1 MAKKR
6 NHVWQPTAKIMALL
20 LPLEAE
26 AIQVPAAAAWAAR
39 ARVAPPGR
47 LARAGFQDE
56 STPLTIIH
64 SSLGLVVQNA
74 IAPTMLIA
82 KLHKDVN

>member
-26 AIQVPAAAAWAAR
+26 AIQVPAAAAVAAALLALGPR
-39 ARVAPPGR
+39 AWR
-47 LARAGFQDE
+47 
-56 STPLTIIH
+56 
-64 SSLGLVVQNA
+64 
-74 IAPTMLIA
+74 
-82 KLHKDVN
+82 

>member
-26 AIQVPAAAAWAAR
+26 AIQVPAAAARTVRGAR
-39 ARVAPPGR
+39 SARVASPGR
-47 LARAGFQDE
+47 R
-56 STPLTIIH
+56 
-64 SSLGLVVQNA
+64 LVV
-74 IAPTMLIA
+74 
-82 KLHKDVN
+82 

>member
-26 AIQVPAAAAWAAR
+26 AIQVPAAAAALLALGPR
-39 ARVAPPGR
+39 ARVALG
-47 LARAGFQDE
+47 ARAVRR
-56 STPLTIIH
+56 P
-64 SSLGLVVQNA
+64 VV
-74 IAPTMLIA
+74 
-82 KLHKDVN
+82 

>member
-26 AIQVPAAAAWAAR
+26 AIQVPAAAALLALGPRACVALGAR
-39 ARVAPPGR
+39 AVRRP
-47 LARAGFQDE
+47 
-56 STPLTIIH
+56 
-64 SSLGLVVQNA
+64 VV
-74 IAPTMLIA
+74 
-82 KLHKDVN
+82 

>member
-26 AIQVPAAAAWAAR
+26 AIQVPAAAALLALRPRAGRGALGAR
-39 ARVAPPGR
+39 AVRRP
-47 LARAGFQDE
+47 
-56 STPLTIIH
+56 
-64 SSLGLVVQNA
+64 VV
-74 IAPTMLIA
+74 
-82 KLHKDVN
+82 

>member
-26 AIQVPAAAAWAAR
+26 AIQVPAACAWAAR
-39 ARVAPPGR
+39 GCGARSARGAPPGR
-47 LARAGFQDE
+47 VARRAGFQDE
-56 STPLTIIH
+56 STPYYNTQQPTI
-64 SSLGLVVQNA
+64 GLVV
-74 IAPTMLIA
+74 
-82 KLHKDVN
+82 

>member
-26 AIQVPAAAAWAAR
+26 AIQVPAAAATALLALGPRAGGVALGARAWRAAR
-39 ARVAPPGR
+39 SCSARR
-47 LARAGFQDE
+47 LSR
-56 STPLTIIH
+56 
-64 SSLGLVVQNA
+64 
-74 IAPTMLIA
+74 
-82 KLHKDVN
+82 

>member
-26 AIQVPAAAAWAAR
+26 AIQVPAAAAAALLALGPRAGVALGAR
-39 ARVAPPGR
+39 AVRRRP
-47 LARAGFQDE
+47 
-56 STPLTIIH
+56 
-64 SSLGLVVQNA
+64 VV
-74 IAPTMLIA
+74 
-82 KLHKDVN
+82 

>member
-26 AIQVPAAAAWAAR
+26 AIQVPAAAAALLALGPRACVALGAR
-39 ARVAPPGR
+39 AVRRP
-47 LARAGFQDE
+47 
-56 STPLTIIH
+56 
-64 SSLGLVVQNA
+64 VV
-74 IAPTMLIA
+74 
-82 KLHKDVN
+82 

>member
-26 AIQVPAAAAWAAR
+26 AIQVPAAAAALLALGPRACVALGAR
-39 ARVAPPGR
+39 AVRRPVVYRDAQAFKMKV
-47 LARAGFQDE
+47 L
-56 STPLTIIH
+56 LTIIH
-64 SSLGLVVQNA
+64 SSLL
-74 IAPTMLIA
+74 
-82 KLHKDVN
+82 

>member
-26 AIQVPAAAAWAAR
+26 AIQVPAAAAWAGRGAR
-39 ARVAPPGR
+39 SAGGAPPGR
-47 LARAGFQDE
+47 VARAGFQDE
-56 STPLTIIH
+56 STPHYNTQQPTRL
-64 SSLGLVVQNA
+64 SRLECYCPNNA
-74 IAPTMLIA
+74 YS
-82 KLHKDVN
+82 

>member
-26 AIQVPAAAAWAAR
+26 AIQVPAAAAALLALGPR
-39 ARVAPPGR
+39 AWR
-47 LARAGFQDE
+47 
-56 STPLTIIH
+56 
-64 SSLGLVVQNA
+64 
-74 IAPTMLIA
+74 
-82 KLHKDVN
+82 

>member
-26 AIQVPAAAAWAAR
+26 AIQVPAAAAALLALGPR
-39 ARVAPPGR
+39 ACRRLEGR
-47 LARAGFQDE
+47 AVRR
-56 STPLTIIH
+56 P
-64 SSLGLVVQNA
+64 VV
-74 IAPTMLIA
+74 
-82 KLHKDVN
+82 

>member
-26 AIQVPAAAAWAAR
+26 AIQVPAAAAAAAAALLALGPRACVALGAR
-39 ARVAPPGR
+39 AVRRPVVYRDAQAFKMKV
-47 LARAGFQDE
+47 L
-56 STPLTIIH
+56 LTIIH
-64 SSLGLVVQNA
+64 SSLLY
-74 IAPTMLIA
+74 
-82 KLHKDVN
+82 

>member
-26 AIQVPAAAAWAAR
+26 AIQVPADAAWAAR
-39 ARVAPPGR
+39 GAKSARSAPPGR

-56 STPLTIIH
+56 STPHYNTQQPRL
-64 SSLGLVVQNA
+64 SRSECYCPNNA
-74 IAPTMLIA
+74 YS
-82 KLHKDVN
+82 

>member
-26 AIQVPAAAAWAAR
+26 AIQVPAAAAAALLALGPR
-39 ARVAPPGR
+39 ACRRLEGR
-47 LARAGFQDE
+47 AVRR
-56 STPLTIIH
+56 P
-64 SSLGLVVQNA
+64 VV
-74 IAPTMLIA
+74 
-82 KLHKDVN
+82 